1 MQPRQGL
8 AAGSRGKDR
17 LPAVPVL
24 QDLLGAALGDSE
36 LVQGLV
42 RGTVLFLLGL
52 GADAVLEP
60 PWTTAGL
67 AQGQSQA
74 AEGFG
79 SRGNFQISSSV
90 P

>member
-1 MQPRQGL
+1 M
-8 AAGSRGKDR
+8 
-17 LPAVPVL
+17 
-24 QDLLGAALGDSE
+24 
-36 LVQGLV
+36 
-42 RGTVLFLLGL
+42 LFLLGL

-60 PWTTAGL
+60 PWITAGL